1 MIDWTTIDRP
11 IIYNKQLESLGPRL
25 SLAARSEVRVSIE
38 GFQKQLA
45 AAQKAKAG
53 EVIAKGLAKME
64 ADVAAAAEAGQPFA
78 VLDVELGTDSKA
90 VKSAVKMCKKQAGDM
105 AVLAFSQEEP
115 GSGGK
120 CLCFAYVPGND
131 DSSLAANEWVNAA
144 LACCGGRGGGK
155 KDAAQGQAGSSEELD
170 AARAEAEAFAAAA
183 LGIAK

>member
-1 MIDWTTIDRP
+1 MR
-11 IIYNKQLESLGPRL
+11 
-25 SLAARSEVRVSIE
+25 ASIE

-53 EVIAKGLAKME
+53 EVIAKGLTKME
-64 ADVAAAAEAGQPFA
+64 ADVAAAAEAGQPFV

-120 CLCFAYVPGND
+120 CLCFAYVPKGAGSD
-131 DSSLAANEWVNAA
+131 ALAANEWVNAA

-155 KDAAQGQAGSSEELD
+155 KDAAQGQAGSSEDLD
-170 AARAEAEAFAAAA
+170 AARAEAESFAAAA
-183 LGIAK
+183 LGVAK